1 MASQA
6 TDQDIVNL
14 PLKTLLERQGLPGL
28 VERVLSMFD
37 PWYCSLPHALKKQTN
52 KQKKKPRY
60 VYTFSAILWCWFLRV
75 PFPQAQRN
83 VSFAVNIPQFGHKL

>member
-28 VERVLSMFD
+28 VELVLSMFD
-37 PWYCSLPHALKKQTN
+37 PWYCSPPHALKKKKN
-52 KQKKKPRY
+52 KNKKTRY
-60 VYTFSAILWCWFLRV
+60 LYTFSAILWCWFLRV

-83 VSFAVNIPQFGHKL
+83 VSFAVNIPQFSHKL